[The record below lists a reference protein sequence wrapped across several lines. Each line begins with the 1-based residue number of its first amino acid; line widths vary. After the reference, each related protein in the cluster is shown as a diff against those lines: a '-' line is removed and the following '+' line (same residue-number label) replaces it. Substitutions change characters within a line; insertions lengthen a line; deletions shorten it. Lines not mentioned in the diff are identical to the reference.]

1 MAAFDDPAF
10 YGDRWAAVYDDH
22 HRHMDPGPAV
32 EFLAG
37 LAGDGRVLELAI
49 GTGQVALPLAARGIT
64 VEGVDAS
71 AAMVD
76 RLRAKPGGQSIPV
89 TMEDMAQVPVSGP
102 FRLVYLIFNTLFGL
116 LSQARQAE
124 CFASVARVLE
134 PGGMFAIECFVPDL
148 TRFDHDQRV
157 QARSVTED
165 SAIIEVSVHD
175 KVQQRVTTQIITL
188 DGQGMHLRPVAI
200 RYSWP
205 SELDLMAAQVGL
217 RLTER
222 YADWDRRPFTSASN
236 GHVSVYQR
244 TRPAQLKPSSPN
256 AA

>member
-49 GTGQVALPLAARGIT
+49 GTGRVALPLAARGIA

-89 TMEDMAQVPVSGP
+89 IVGDMARVPVSGP
-102 FRLVYLIFNTLFGL
+102 FRLVYLLFNTLFGL
-116 LSQARQAE
+116 LSQARQTE
-124 CFASVARVLE
+124 CFAGVARVLD
-134 PGGMFAIECFVPDL
+134 PGGTFVIECFVPDL

-165 SAIIEVSVHD
+165 SATIEVSVHD
-175 KVQQRVTTQIITL
+175 KVQQRVTTQVITM
-188 DGQGMHLRPVAI
+188 DGQGMHLRPVAV

-205 SELDLMAAQVGL
+205 SELDLMAALAGL

-222 YADWDRRPFTSASN
+222 YASWDRRPFTSASRS
-236 GHVSVYQR
+236 HVSVYQR
-244 TRPAQLKPSSPN
+244 T
-256 AA
+256 